1 MSSLTG
7 VSVAI
12 CIFIIAVLLY
22 YQSSYTKGEGFA
34 DLNRAT
40 WNPVSSLPIAG
51 RWYDPGIASEGNVPA
66 DLNKAQITVPSG
78 SLPLS
83 QQRPSMVPT
92 GGTSSMPREALAQIK
107 DLRELDSKIVT
118 WLDAAGQK
126 ERDTPGSLTS
136 AQSQQR
142 IMLTAR
148 LNDIRDQIGTG
159 VVIDSWSRVAEETRQ
174 LRDENAGWGQ
184 ATPSLE
190 AIGTFGVGASQDS
203 LLSTGQF
210 TEFNGIFNSGI
221 REMQGLAHPDPLQKV
236 RIQQLQ
242 VIRQE
247 LLDYIAHNNGQN
259 PPIKMGSAQLFLRQ
273 MLKPDQPL
281 PSLMDLTCG
290 GDVQGTESQ
299 SPWANLLSGL
309 SWSVRVTNN
318 PAMMNIQPFSNRTPT
333 NSITPLEIP
342 YDPADLQKRAVVLC
356 SQIRE
361 AFGEKDAV
369 ALGCPTFL
377 RPDGVIPV
385 GYSRGIDSFE
395 AETVINTVCERL
407 RVSVPDV
414 DPAMFA
420 CPRRTV

>member
-107 DLRELDSKIVT
+107 GLRELDSKIVT

-190 AIGTFGVGASQDS
+190 AIGTFGILWTV
-203 LLSTGQF
+203 
-210 TEFNGIFNSGI
+210 
-221 REMQGLAHPDPLQKV
+221 H
-236 RIQQLQ
+236 
-242 VIRQE
+242 
-247 LLDYIAHNNGQN
+247 
-259 PPIKMGSAQLFLRQ
+259 
-273 MLKPDQPL
+273 
-281 PSLMDLTCG
+281 
-290 GDVQGTESQ
+290 
-299 SPWANLLSGL
+299 
-309 SWSVRVTNN
+309 RV
-318 PAMMNIQPFSNRTPT
+318 
-333 NSITPLEIP
+333 
-342 YDPADLQKRAVVLC
+342 
-356 SQIRE
+356 
-361 AFGEKDAV
+361 
-369 ALGCPTFL
+369 
-377 RPDGVIPV
+377 
-385 GYSRGIDSFE
+385 
-395 AETVINTVCERL
+395 
-407 RVSVPDV
+407 
-414 DPAMFA
+414 
-420 CPRRTV
+420 